1 MWRFAPVYLIG
12 RGQNVQPAFSRFN
25 RSGANRRVALGV
37 SLFRRI
43 ADTHRDVD
51 LLDAKST

>member
-51 LLDAKST
+51 LLRDRS